1 MLAFFR
7 AAQALGMSRKRR
19 LELRDQ
25 TKAAFYH
32 AFNGYMEYAFPF
44 DELNPITCSGRGRD
58 RVDPKNIGINDVLG
72 DYLLTLVDTL
82 DTLAVLG
89 DKAAFAKAV
98 ADTIKFLP
106 NFDIDSHVQVFEVT
120 IRMLGGLLSAHII
133 ATDEVDTLG
142 MRLGQNGTAY
152 NGELLRLARDLGYRL
167 LPAFEASPNGVPY
180 PRTNLK
186 HGFDPSETSK
196 TCTAGVGTLL
206 LEFGTLSRLTNE
218 TIFED
223 IAIHALNEMWLE
235 RSKNNLFGDGYD
247 LEKQQWITRVASIG
261 AGVDSIYEYLLKGH
275 IYFGGQKYLR
285 AFETLYSALLQH
297 VRDTTGGYAFFNV
310 DMQSLEVTSTWID
323 SLSAFF
329 PGLMVLAG
337 DVDGAES
344 AYMLYYHLWRRFRA
358 MPERFNLFLRE
369 ADLAFYPLRP
379 EFIESTYF
387 LYRATR
393 DPFYLDVGEMVLED
407 INALF
412 RTACGYA
419 SVHSVNSHELEE
431 RMESFLLSETFKY
444 LYMLFDEENPL
455 HRTHSN
461 FVFTTEGHVLLPLS
475 PLHTSD
481 GNRSAQYPPESTF
494 DSRKL
499 IHSERPPSKM
509 NPHLY
514 HIDNIQ
520 RKLQSVHPQDILA
533 SPAQPNL
540 SVAPNKRSTL
550 SKDFSFHS
558 TRKCPVPRR
567 PSINKI
573 ADSNSARKATTSAA
587 DQFDVGWS
595 AGNTQSPLMQ
605 LFSMRELSRATNEI
619 AGYSLAEHSNSEYL
633 TALFVNGPF
642 YTVPLRPD
650 FYNIGLLVNNHFDQ
664 PDGSILSSDREKAGL
679 SGMRNGTTVLAS
691 SLAIALEYDA
701 MCSVSSKL
709 HFLERHK
716 NWQFWAQEQAGP
728 HAEALGLLNPPK
740 TAETWLAPN
749 TRQVSFMEFVMSRA
763 EGKDVDSCTVPWQ
776 PVARRGVPLLRDIID
791 NELPDMMDDERSEQA
806 CTSDS
811 CERPL
816 DPLPPGQRNDSA
828 QPRRRG
834 HDLADVSRQSEQQ
847 TLLQQRQYQ
856 QQLVITN
863 GAAKTMSDYVLV
875 RARAKA
881 PMHKLESDS
890 TTNNSTPGVNSA
902 KLTWSR
908 LFSRTE
914 SPEAFHSSHSDTASN
929 KNSGSKDNGGSSH
942 TRAAESDEH
951 HRSNAHYL
959 RPHDTERRREY
970 VGTLAPFAERA
981 LYRSHLPLLVPNPT
995 ALVMLHL
1002 TGPSSIYGC
1011 EEYTPLE
1018 QMLVKDKAVAVRAG
1032 GGCTVREKAVH
1043 AMNAGSRALLVD
1055 SDSAASDCGRQQNP
1069 SWSAH
1074 QQPLVTA
1081 PMRDPHDIEQM
1092 CLSKQCAADSLSL
1105 QMQEEDSDAS
1115 GQVSMPVVVVD
1126 HGTIGELEQYL
1137 TAGLFV
1143 QVELL

>member
-1 MLAFFR
+1 
-7 AAQALGMSRKRR
+7 MSRKRR
-19 LELRDQ
+19 LELREQ
-25 TKAAFYH
+25 TRAAFYH
-32 AFNGYMEYAFPF
+32 AYNGYMEYAFPF

-58 RVDPKNIGINDVLG
+58 RLDPKNIGINDVLG

-98 ADTIKFLP
+98 RDTIQFLP

-133 ATDEVDTLG
+133 ATDEADTLG
-142 MRLGQNGTAY
+142 MRLGLNGTAY

-167 LPAFEASPNGVPY
+167 LPAFEASPNSVPY

-186 HGFDPSETSK
+186 RGFDPTETPK

-223 IAIHALNEMWLE
+223 IAVHALNEMWLE
-235 RSKNNLFGDGYD
+235 KSKSNLFGDGYD
-247 LEKQQWITRVASIG
+247 LEKRRWTTRVASVG

-275 IYFGGQKYLR
+275 VYFGEDRYLR

-393 DPFYLDVGEMVLED
+393 DPFYLDVGEMILED

-412 RTACGYA
+412 RTACGFA
-419 SVHSVNSHELEE
+419 SVHSVNSHDLEE
-431 RMESFLLSETFKY
+431 RMESFLLSETLKY
-444 LYMLFDEENPL
+444 LYLLFDEENPL

-475 PLHTSD
+475 PLHTRD
-481 GNRSAQYPPESTF
+481 GSRSAQYPPESTF
-494 DSRKL
+494 DSREL

-509 NPHLY
+509 DPLFY
-514 HIDNIQ
+514 KVDNVR
-520 RKLQSVHPQDILA
+520 RKLRSLHPKDMLA
-533 SPAQPNL
+533 SPSRIDDANAALGKQ
-540 SVAPNKRSTL
+540 SESAR
-550 SKDFSFHS
+550 SKDNISLHVS
-558 TRKCPVPRR
+558 RKCPIPRM
-567 PSINKI
+567 PSINRV
-573 ADSNSARKATTSAA
+573 AGGNSTQLTTA
-587 DQFDVGWS
+587 DQFVVEWS
-595 AGNTQSPLMQ
+595 ARNRQSPLAQ
-605 LFSMRELSRATNEI
+605 LYSMRELSRVTNRI
-619 AGYSLAEHSNSEYL
+619 AGHSHPAERDNVGYL

-664 PDGSILSSDREKAGL
+664 PDGGILSSNSSAGAP
-679 SGMRNGTTVLAS
+679 SMRNGTTVLAS

-709 HFLERHK
+709 HLLERHN
-716 NWQFWAQEQAGP
+716 NWQASVLEQAGP
-728 HAEALGLLNPPK
+728 YAETLGLLNPPMS
-740 TAETWLAPN
+740 AETWLAPN
-749 TRQVSFMEFVMSRA
+749 TRQVSFMEFVMARA
-763 EGKDVDSCTVPWQ
+763 EAKDVDSCTVFWQ
-776 PVARRGVPLLRDIID
+776 PIVRRGVPLLRDIID
-791 NELPDMMDDERSEQA
+791 NEPPDTVGDELSGDL
-806 CTSDS
+806 CSSDS
-811 CERPL
+811 CKRPA
-816 DPLPPGQRNDSA
+816 DPLSPGQNKGAA
-828 QPRRRG
+828 QQKRRG
-834 HDLADVSRQSEQQ
+834 RDLADMTRQEEQQ
-847 TLLQQRQYQ
+847 TQQQQQKQ

-863 GAAKTMSDYVLV
+863 GAAKIMTDYVLV

-881 PMHKLESDS
+881 PTHKLEGNLSPD
-890 TTNNSTPGVNSA
+890 NLGANSA
-902 KLTWSR
+902 KRTWSR

-914 SPEAFHSSHSDTASN
+914 SLAALHSHSDADSVGN
-929 KNSGSKDNGGSSH
+929 NDDGSHS
-942 TRAAESDEH
+942 RAEPDEH
-951 HRSNAHYL
+951 HRSDANYS

-970 VGTLAPFAERA
+970 VGTLASFAEHA
-981 LYRSHLPLLVPNPT
+981 LYRSHMPFLLPSPT

-1002 TGPSSIYGC
+1002 AGPSSIYGC

-1018 QMLVKDKAVAVRAG
+1018 QMLVKGRAVAVRAG
-1032 GGCTVREKAVH
+1032 GGCTVWEKAVH

-1055 SDSAASDCGRQQNP
+1055 ADDAAGDGGQ
-1069 SWSAH
+1069 
-1074 QQPLVTA
+1074 QQPPVTL
-1081 PMRDPHDIEQM
+1081 PMRGPHDIEQM
-1092 CLSKQCAADSLSL
+1092 CLSRQCAAGHLSLSMPLSL
-1105 QMQEEDSDAS
+1105 QMQEESGDAP
-1115 GQVSMPVVVVD
+1115 GQVEMPVVVVD

-1137 TAGLFV
+1137 AAGLFV
-1143 QVELL
+1143 QIELF